1 MAESEKTIE
10 PVKETLPPM
19 IEDSHWHIDKKVPVA
34 LLLGLGVQALG
45 AFWWAA
51 STSARVDQLE
61 RQVAA
66 AAPQAE
72 RLIRVEEKLGG
83 VQASLAEIKAA
94 LTAAA
99 AATQPR
105 R

>member
-1 MAESEKTIE
+1 MPAADDERRRWHVDKT
-10 PVKETLPPM
+10 
-19 IEDSHWHIDKKVPVA
+19 VPVA
-34 LLLGLGVQALG
+34 LLLGLAVQAAG

-83 VQASLAEIKAA
+83 VQSSLAEIKAA
-94 LTAAA
+94 LQALTAQP
-99 AATQPR
+99 TPR